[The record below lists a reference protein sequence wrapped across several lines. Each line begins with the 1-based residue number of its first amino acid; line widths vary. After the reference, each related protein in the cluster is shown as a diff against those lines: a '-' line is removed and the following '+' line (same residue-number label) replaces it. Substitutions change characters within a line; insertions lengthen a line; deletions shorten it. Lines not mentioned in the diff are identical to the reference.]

1 MDGDMFTDRTI
12 MVALFTIA
20 IASSLLGVSGFVS
33 SAFADTKKVT
43 NQDPLSTYLSFPIHV
58 GGQKPSS
65 LTSQSANGSDSSDN
79 APPAVL
85 RKDQSRSPTSQSA
98 NPDHS
103 GSTTTD
109 TNSVHK
115 KDLKNLSKCESSAAA
130 DGKLTTTEVTDCYNQ
145 VF

>member
-1 MDGDMFTDRTI
+1 MLTNRTI
-12 MVALFTIA
+12 IAAVFTIA
-20 IASSLLGVSGFVS
+20 VALSLIVVGSFVR

-65 LTSQSANGSDSSDN
+65 PTSQSANDGDSSDN

-85 RKDQSRSPTSQSA
+85 HKDQSSSPTSQSA
-98 NPDHS
+98 NDGDS

-115 KDLKNLSKCESSAAA
+115 KDLKNLSNCESSAAA
-130 DGKLTTTEVTDCYNQ
+130 DGKLTTTEVTDCYHR

>member
-1 MDGDMFTDRTI
+1 MLTNRTI
-12 MVALFTIA
+12 MAAVFTIA
-20 IASSLLGVSGFVS
+20 IASSLIVVSSFVS

-65 LTSQSANGSDSSDN
+65 PTSQGANSGDSSNN

-85 RKDQSRSPTSQSA
+85 RKDQSGSPTSQGA

-103 GSTTTD
+103 SSTTTD

-115 KDLKNLSKCESSAAA
+115 KDLKNLSNCESSAAA
-130 DGKLTTTEVTDCYNQ
+130 DGKLTTTEVTDCYHR

>member
-1 MDGDMFTDRTI
+1 MLANRTI
-12 MVALFTIA
+12 IAAVFTIA
-20 IASSLLGVSGFVS
+20 IASSLIVVGSFVR

-58 GGQKPSS
+58 GGQKPGSP
-65 LTSQSANGSDSSDN
+65 TSQGANSGDSSNN

-85 RKDQSRSPTSQSA
+85 RKDQSGSPTSQGA

-115 KDLKNLSKCESSAAA
+115 KDLKNLSNCESSAAA
-130 DGKLTTTEVTDCYNQ
+130 DGKLTTTEVTDCYHH

>member
-20 IASSLLGVSGFVS
+20 IASSLIGVSGFVS

-65 LTSQSANGSDSSDN
+65 
-79 APPAVL
+79 
-85 RKDQSRSPTSQSA
+85 PTSQSA

-115 KDLKNLSKCESSAAA
+115 KDLKNLSNCESSAAA

>member
-1 MDGDMFTDRTI
+1 MLTNRTI
-12 MVALFTIA
+12 IAAVFTIA
-20 IASSLLGVSGFVS
+20 IASSLIVVGSFVR

-65 LTSQSANGSDSSDN
+65 
-79 APPAVL
+79 
-85 RKDQSRSPTSQSA
+85 PTSQSP
-98 NPDHS
+98 NGGDS

-115 KDLKNLSKCESSAAA
+115 KDLKNLSNCESSAAA
-130 DGKLTTTEVTDCYNQ
+130 DGKLTTTEVTDCYHQ